1 MLRTLTLTNLALLL
15 FLTLFLLLLP
25 SKASA
30 EIECQIGISSG
41 SVSWSGEIL
50 GDKPYT
56 CARTCRYNLATVAV
70 CFVNNGTCHGEFVS
84 NGKHCLMSN
93 GQIDPSDG
101 LRFGGNT
108 VIRDPSADPDKPWD
122 PNAPSSM
129 PAKVMNV
136 IRGMPRDTTSGIQQ
150 AQAFK
155 DIAHIEGM
163 GVMTLDELLIKNSQ
177 LLDINKGYSSLMST
191 MSGQLYSIRNLSDY
205 IEKNTA
211 QTAAFSQMSA
221 NTLGNIL
228 NKLSD
233 SGSGGGTGGGDSE
246 TYLKNISNAISNHFI
261 GNSYS
266 ALAHLDNT
274 VSRLDSVKR
283 TLDDNYSS
291 FTNYFAFRMDSL
303 EKALSGIGGGGGD
316 VDLSGGK
323 SFIVLWPSSFL
334 SFLQTMRVSLIPV
347 TFRPICHSFKLVS
360 QMIEAWPNTIL
371 RVASFTRSRSM
382 RALCVIANT
391 TGIFTCSRL
400 IGGKLIRLSVPVQKS
415 VISTKAVTL
424 TFGRCVNLTSINT
437 PRIRARPLFPRV
449 KTQTSRRRKFRLMR
463 SCFTSPHRRGTR
475 RTAKG

>member
-56 CARTCRYNLATVAV
+56 CVRTCRYNLATVAV
-70 CFVNNGTCHGEFVS
+70 CFVNNGSCHGEFVS
-84 NGKHCLMSN
+84 NGKHCLLAN

-177 LLDINKGYSSLMST
+177 LLDINKGFSSQINT
-191 MSGQLYSIRNLSDY
+191 MTGAVNAMRNLSDY
-205 IEKNTA
+205 IEKNTF
-211 QTAAFSQMSA
+211 QTAQQSQMA
-221 NTLGNIL
+221 NNTLANIL

-233 SGSGGGTGGGDSE
+233 SGSGGGSGLPDSQLNSFMGSMSTTRSVISANSNNIVSAVRDVREAVRPVEFGINQLNSNVSQLTENVGMMAEGLRNQMIEDTDKIVSALNSGGSGGGNTDLSGVQSGIDSIKSGIDNLNGLLGGNGLTKPGISSGVNFGETPLYGSDSLAALNTEITDLQKEYSEKIKDFQKLFSFDVSKLNTGEYKEHSLSFRFANGQETSIKSSVFPALVANAGLISSVILFLAALAGLRIVMGGGD
-246 TYLKNISNAISNHFI
+246 K
-261 GNSYS
+261 
-266 ALAHLDNT
+266 
-274 VSRLDSVKR
+274 
-283 TLDDNYSS
+283 
-291 FTNYFAFRMDSL
+291 
-303 EKALSGIGGGGGD
+303 
-316 VDLSGGK
+316 
-323 SFIVLWPSSFL
+323 
-334 SFLQTMRVSLIPV
+334 
-347 TFRPICHSFKLVS
+347 
-360 QMIEAWPNTIL
+360 
-371 RVASFTRSRSM
+371 
-382 RALCVIANT
+382 
-391 TGIFTCSRL
+391 
-400 IGGKLIRLSVPVQKS
+400 
-415 VISTKAVTL
+415 
-424 TFGRCVNLTSINT
+424 
-437 PRIRARPLFPRV
+437 
-449 KTQTSRRRKFRLMR
+449 
-463 SCFTSPHRRGTR
+463 
-475 RTAKG
+475 

>member
-1 MLRTLTLTNLALLL
+1 
-15 FLTLFLLLLP
+15 
-25 SKASA
+25 
-30 EIECQIGISSG
+30 
-41 SVSWSGEIL
+41 
-50 GDKPYT
+50 KPYT
-56 CARTCRYNLATVAV
+56 CVRTCRYNLATVAV
-70 CFVNNGTCHGEFVS
+70 CFVNNGTCHGEFIS
-84 NGKHCLMSN
+84 NGNHCLN
-93 GQIDPSDG
+93 GAGQIDGSDG

-108 VIRDPSADPDKPWD
+108 VIPDPSADPDKPWD
-122 PNAPSSM
+122 PNAPSPM
-129 PAKVMNV
+129 PNKVQNV
-136 IRGMPRDTTSGIQQ
+136 LNRMPTDTTSGRQQ
-150 AQAFK
+150 AQALK
-155 DIAHIEGM
+155 DMAFIEGM
-163 GVMTLDELLIKNSQ
+163 GVMTLDNILIKNSQ

-316 VDLSGGK
+316 VDLSGVESGIGSLNTGIDSVK
-323 SFIVLWPSSFL
+323 SGIDNLNGLLGGNGLTKPGISSGVNFGEMPLYGSDSLAALNTEITELQKEYSDKIKDFRKLFSFDVSKLNTGEYKEHSL
-334 SFLQTMRVSLIPV
+334 SFKFANGQETSIKSSVFPALVANAGLI
-347 TFRPICHSFKLVS
+347 S
-360 QMIEAWPNTIL
+360 
-371 RVASFTRSRSM
+371 
-382 RALCVIANT
+382 
-391 TGIFTCSRL
+391 
-400 IGGKLIRLSVPVQKS
+400 S
-415 VISTKAVTL
+415 VILFLAAL
-424 TFGRCVNLTSINT
+424 AGL
-437 PRIRARPLFPRV
+437 RIV
-449 KTQTSRRRKFRLMR
+449 MGGGDK
-463 SCFTSPHRRGTR
+463 
-475 RTAKG
+475 

>member
-84 NGKHCLMSN
+84 NGKHCLMDN

-108 VIRDPSADPDKPWD
+108 VIRDPSADPQKPWD

-129 PAKVMNV
+129 PEKVMNV

-155 DIAHIEGM
+155 DIAYIEGM

-177 LLDINKGYSSLMST
+177 LLDVNKGFSSQINTVTGAVNAM
-191 MSGQLYSIRNLSDY
+191 RNLSDY
-205 IEKNTA
+205 IEKNTF
-211 QTAAFSQMSA
+211 QTAQQSQMA
-221 NTLGNIL
+221 NNTLANIL

-233 SGSGGGTGGGDSE
+233 SGSGGGSGLPDSQLNSFMGSMSTTRSVISANSNNIVSAVRDVREAVRPVEFGINQLNSNVSQLTENVGMMAEGLRNQMIEDTDKIVSALNSGGSGGGNTDLSGVQSGIDSIKTGIDNLNGLLGGNGLTKPGISSGVNFGETPLYGSDSLAALNTEITDLQKEYSEKIKDFQKLFSFDVSKLNTGEYKEHSLSFRFANGQETSIKSSVFPALVANAGLISSVILFLAALAGLRIVMGGGD
-246 TYLKNISNAISNHFI
+246 K
-261 GNSYS
+261 
-266 ALAHLDNT
+266 
-274 VSRLDSVKR
+274 
-283 TLDDNYSS
+283 
-291 FTNYFAFRMDSL
+291 
-303 EKALSGIGGGGGD
+303 
-316 VDLSGGK
+316 
-323 SFIVLWPSSFL
+323 
-334 SFLQTMRVSLIPV
+334 
-347 TFRPICHSFKLVS
+347 
-360 QMIEAWPNTIL
+360 
-371 RVASFTRSRSM
+371 
-382 RALCVIANT
+382 
-391 TGIFTCSRL
+391 
-400 IGGKLIRLSVPVQKS
+400 
-415 VISTKAVTL
+415 
-424 TFGRCVNLTSINT
+424 
-437 PRIRARPLFPRV
+437 
-449 KTQTSRRRKFRLMR
+449 
-463 SCFTSPHRRGTR
+463 
-475 RTAKG
+475 

>member
-41 SVSWSGEIL
+41 SVSWAGVTF

-56 CARTCRYNLATVAV
+56 CVRTCRYNLATVAV
-70 CFVNNGTCHGEFVS
+70 CFVNNGTCHGEFIS
-84 NGKHCLMSN
+84 NGNHCLN
-93 GQIDPSDG
+93 GAGQIDGSDG

-108 VIRDPSADPDKPWD
+108 VIPDPSADPQKPWD
-122 PNAPSSM
+122 PNAPSPM
-129 PAKVMNV
+129 PNKVQNV
-136 IRGMPRDTTSGIQQ
+136 LNRMPTDTTSGRQQ
-150 AQAFK
+150 AQALK
-155 DIAHIEGM
+155 DMAYIEGM
-163 GVMTLDELLIKNSQ
+163 GVMTLDNILIKNSQ

-211 QTAAFSQMSA
+211 QTAAYSQMSA

-233 SGSGGGTGGGDSE
+233 SGSGGSTGGGDSE

-266 ALAHLDNT
+266 SLAHLDNT

-316 VDLSGGK
+316 VDLSGVESGIGSLNTGIDSVK
-323 SFIVLWPSSFL
+323 SGIDNLNGLLGGNGLTKPGISSGVNFGEMPLYGSDSLAALNTEITELQKEYSEKIKDFRKLFSFDVSKLNTGEYKEHSL
-334 SFLQTMRVSLIPV
+334 SFRFANGQETSIKSSVFPALVANAGLI
-347 TFRPICHSFKLVS
+347 S
-360 QMIEAWPNTIL
+360 
-371 RVASFTRSRSM
+371 
-382 RALCVIANT
+382 
-391 TGIFTCSRL
+391 
-400 IGGKLIRLSVPVQKS
+400 S
-415 VISTKAVTL
+415 VILFLAAL
-424 TFGRCVNLTSINT
+424 AGL
-437 PRIRARPLFPRV
+437 RIV
-449 KTQTSRRRKFRLMR
+449 MGGGDK
-463 SCFTSPHRRGTR
+463 
-475 RTAKG
+475 

>member
-41 SVSWSGEIL
+41 SVSWAGVTF

-56 CARTCRYNLATVAV
+56 CVRTCRYNLATVAV
-70 CFVNNGTCHGEFVS
+70 CFVNNGTCHGEFIS
-84 NGKHCLMSN
+84 NGNHCLN
-93 GQIDPSDG
+93 GAGQIDGSDG

-108 VIRDPSADPDKPWD
+108 VIPDPSADPDKPWD
-122 PNAPSSM
+122 PNAPSPM
-129 PAKVMNV
+129 PNKVQNV
-136 IRGMPRDTTSGIQQ
+136 LNRMPTDTTSGRQQ
-150 AQAFK
+150 AQALK
-155 DIAHIEGM
+155 DMAYIEGM
-163 GVMTLDELLIKNSQ
+163 GVMTLDNILIKNSQ

-233 SGSGGGTGGGDSE
+233 SGSGGGTGGGNSE

-283 TLDDNYSS
+283 TLDDNYNS

-316 VDLSGGK
+316 VDLSGVESGIGSLNTGIDSVK
-323 SFIVLWPSSFL
+323 SGIDNLNGLLGGNGLTKPGISSGVNFGEMPLYGSDSLAALNTEITDLQKEYSEKIKDFRKLFSFDVSKLNTGEYKEHSL
-334 SFLQTMRVSLIPV
+334 SFRFANGQETSIKSSVLPALVANAGLI
-347 TFRPICHSFKLVS
+347 S
-360 QMIEAWPNTIL
+360 
-371 RVASFTRSRSM
+371 
-382 RALCVIANT
+382 
-391 TGIFTCSRL
+391 
-400 IGGKLIRLSVPVQKS
+400 S
-415 VISTKAVTL
+415 VILFLAAL
-424 TFGRCVNLTSINT
+424 AGL
-437 PRIRARPLFPRV
+437 RIV
-449 KTQTSRRRKFRLMR
+449 MGGGDK
-463 SCFTSPHRRGTR
+463 
-475 RTAKG
+475 

>member
-25 SKASA
+25 PKANA

-84 NGKHCLMSN
+84 NGKHCLLAN

-108 VIRDPSADPDKPWD
+108 VIRDPSADPQKPWD

-177 LLDINKGYSSLMST
+177 LLDINKGFSSQINT
-191 MSGQLYSIRNLSDY
+191 MTGAVDSVRNLSRS
-205 IEKNTA
+205 IESNTYQTA
-211 QTAAFSQMSA
+211 QYSQMA
-221 NTLGNIL
+221 TNTLANIL
-228 NKLSD
+228 NKLND
-233 SGSGGGTGGGDSE
+233 SGSGGGSGLPDSQLNSFMGSMSTTRSVISANSNNIVSAVRDVREAVRPVEFGINSVNEKLQLVNENLAGLSEGLFHTMEDNTNKIVSAINANGGGS
-246 TYLKNISNAISNHFI
+246 
-261 GNSYS
+261 GN
-266 ALAHLDNT
+266 
-274 VSRLDSVKR
+274 
-283 TLDDNYSS
+283 
-291 FTNYFAFRMDSL
+291 
-303 EKALSGIGGGGGD
+303 G
-316 VDLSGGK
+316 DLSGVQSGIDSIK
-323 SFIVLWPSSFL
+323 
-334 SFLQTMRVSLIPV
+334 
-347 TFRPICHSFKLVS
+347 
-360 QMIEAWPNTIL
+360 
-371 RVASFTRSRSM
+371 
-382 RALCVIANT
+382 
-391 TGIFTCSRL
+391 TGIDNLNGLLSGNGLSKPGIGSGVDFGELPLYGEDAITKLNTEITDLQKQYSEKTKEFKKLFSFDITKLESGQYKDHSLTFKFANGATTKFTSGVFPALVDNAAL
-400 IGGKLIRLSVPVQKS
+400 ISS
-415 VISTKAVTL
+415 VI
-424 TFGRCVNLTSINT
+424 
-437 PRIRARPLFPRV
+437 LFLAAFAGI
-449 KTQTSRRRKFRLMR
+449 KTIMGERE
-463 SCFTSPHRRGTR
+463 
-475 RTAKG
+475 

>member
-41 SVSWSGEIL
+41 SVSWAGVTF

-56 CARTCRYNLATVAV
+56 CVRTCRYNLATVAV
-70 CFVNNGTCHGEFVS
+70 CFVNNGTCHGEFIS
-84 NGKHCLMSN
+84 NGNHCLN
-93 GQIDPSDG
+93 GAGQIDGSDG

-108 VIRDPSADPDKPWD
+108 VIPDPSADPDKPWD
-122 PNAPSSM
+122 PNAPSPM
-129 PAKVMNV
+129 PNKVQNV
-136 IRGMPRDTTSGIQQ
+136 LNRMPTDTTSGRQQ
-150 AQAFK
+150 AQALK
-155 DIAHIEGM
+155 DMAYIEGM
-163 GVMTLDELLIKNSQ
+163 GVMTLDNILIKNSQ

-283 TLDDNYSS
+283 TLDDNYNS

-316 VDLSGGK
+316 VDLSGVESGIASLNTGIDSVK
-323 SFIVLWPSSFL
+323 SGIDNLNGLLGGNGLTKPGISSGVNFGEMPLYGSDSLAALNTEITDLQKEYSEKIKDFRKLFSFDVSKLNTGEYKEHSL
-334 SFLQTMRVSLIPV
+334 SFRFANGQETSIKSSVLPALVANAGLI
-347 TFRPICHSFKLVS
+347 S
-360 QMIEAWPNTIL
+360 
-371 RVASFTRSRSM
+371 
-382 RALCVIANT
+382 
-391 TGIFTCSRL
+391 
-400 IGGKLIRLSVPVQKS
+400 S
-415 VISTKAVTL
+415 VILFLAAL
-424 TFGRCVNLTSINT
+424 AGL
-437 PRIRARPLFPRV
+437 RIV
-449 KTQTSRRRKFRLMR
+449 MGGGDK
-463 SCFTSPHRRGTR
+463 
-475 RTAKG
+475 

>member
-177 LLDINKGYSSLMST
+177 LLDINKGFSSQINT
-191 MSGQLYSIRNLSDY
+191 MTGAVNAMRNLSDY
-205 IEKNTA
+205 IEKNTF
-211 QTAAFSQMSA
+211 QTAQQSQMA
-221 NTLGNIL
+221 NNTLANIL

-233 SGSGGGTGGGDSE
+233 SGSGGGSGLPDSQLNSFMGSMSTTRSVISANSNNIVSAVRDVREAVRPVEFGINQLNSNVSQLTENVGMMAEGLRNQMIEDTDKIVSALNSGGSGGGNTDLSGVQSGIDSIKTGIDNLNGLLGGNGLTKPGISSGVNFGEMPLYGSDSLAALNTEITDLQKEYSEKIKDFQKIFSFDVSKLNTGEYKEHSLSFRFANGQETSIKSSVFPALVANAGLISSVILFLAALAGLRIVMGGGD
-246 TYLKNISNAISNHFI
+246 K
-261 GNSYS
+261 
-266 ALAHLDNT
+266 
-274 VSRLDSVKR
+274 
-283 TLDDNYSS
+283 
-291 FTNYFAFRMDSL
+291 
-303 EKALSGIGGGGGD
+303 
-316 VDLSGGK
+316 
-323 SFIVLWPSSFL
+323 
-334 SFLQTMRVSLIPV
+334 
-347 TFRPICHSFKLVS
+347 
-360 QMIEAWPNTIL
+360 
-371 RVASFTRSRSM
+371 
-382 RALCVIANT
+382 
-391 TGIFTCSRL
+391 
-400 IGGKLIRLSVPVQKS
+400 
-415 VISTKAVTL
+415 
-424 TFGRCVNLTSINT
+424 
-437 PRIRARPLFPRV
+437 
-449 KTQTSRRRKFRLMR
+449 
-463 SCFTSPHRRGTR
+463 
-475 RTAKG
+475 

>member
-41 SVSWSGEIL
+41 SVSWAGVTF

-56 CARTCRYNLATVAV
+56 CVRTCRYNLATVAV
-70 CFVNNGTCHGEFVS
+70 CFVNNGTCHGEFIS
-84 NGKHCLMSN
+84 NGNHCLN
-93 GQIDPSDG
+93 GAGQIDGSDG

-108 VIRDPSADPDKPWD
+108 VIPDPSADPDKPWD
-122 PNAPSSM
+122 PNAPSPM
-129 PAKVMNV
+129 PNKVQNV
-136 IRGMPRDTTSGIQQ
+136 LNRMPTDTTSGRQQ
-150 AQAFK
+150 AQALK
-155 DIAHIEGM
+155 DMAYIEGM
-163 GVMTLDELLIKNSQ
+163 GVMTLDNILIKNSQ

-316 VDLSGGK
+316 VDLSGVESGIGSLNTGIDSVK
-323 SFIVLWPSSFL
+323 SGIDNLNGLLGGNGLTKPGISSGVNFGETPLYGSDSLAALNTEITDLQKEYSEKIKDFQKLFSFDVSKLNTGEYKEHSL
-334 SFLQTMRVSLIPV
+334 SFRFANGQETSIKSSVLPALVANAGLI
-347 TFRPICHSFKLVS
+347 S
-360 QMIEAWPNTIL
+360 
-371 RVASFTRSRSM
+371 
-382 RALCVIANT
+382 
-391 TGIFTCSRL
+391 
-400 IGGKLIRLSVPVQKS
+400 S
-415 VISTKAVTL
+415 VILFLAAL
-424 TFGRCVNLTSINT
+424 AGL
-437 PRIRARPLFPRV
+437 RIV
-449 KTQTSRRRKFRLMR
+449 MGGGDK
-463 SCFTSPHRRGTR
+463 
-475 RTAKG
+475 

>member
-15 FLTLFLLLLP
+15 FFTLFLLLLP

-41 SVSWSGEIL
+41 SVSWSGETL

-56 CARTCRYNLATVAV
+56 CVRTCRYNLATVAV

-205 IEKNTA
+205 IEKNTS

-228 NKLSD
+228 NKLTD
-233 SGSGGGTGGGDSE
+233 SGSGGGSGSGLPDSQLNSFMGSMSTTRSVISANSNNIVSAVRDVREAVRPVEFGINAVNEKLQLVNENLAGLSEGLFYTMEDNTNKIVSAINANGGGSGNGDLSGVQSGIDSIKSGIDNLNGLLGGNGLTKPGISSGVNFGETPLYGSDSLAALNTEITELQKEYSEKIKDFKKLFSFDVSKLNTGEYKEHSLSFRFANGQETNNKSIVLPTLVANSGLISSVLLFLAVLAGLRIVMGGGD
-246 TYLKNISNAISNHFI
+246 
-261 GNSYS
+261 
-266 ALAHLDNT
+266 
-274 VSRLDSVKR
+274 R
-283 TLDDNYSS
+283 
-291 FTNYFAFRMDSL
+291 
-303 EKALSGIGGGGGD
+303 
-316 VDLSGGK
+316 
-323 SFIVLWPSSFL
+323 
-334 SFLQTMRVSLIPV
+334 
-347 TFRPICHSFKLVS
+347 
-360 QMIEAWPNTIL
+360 
-371 RVASFTRSRSM
+371 
-382 RALCVIANT
+382 
-391 TGIFTCSRL
+391 
-400 IGGKLIRLSVPVQKS
+400 
-415 VISTKAVTL
+415 
-424 TFGRCVNLTSINT
+424 
-437 PRIRARPLFPRV
+437 
-449 KTQTSRRRKFRLMR
+449 
-463 SCFTSPHRRGTR
+463 
-475 RTAKG
+475 

>member
-41 SVSWSGEIL
+41 SVSWAGVTF

-56 CARTCRYNLATVAV
+56 CVRTCRYNLATVAV
-70 CFVNNGTCHGEFVS
+70 CFVNNGTCHGEFIS
-84 NGKHCLMSN
+84 NGNHCLN
-93 GQIDPSDG
+93 GAGQIDGSDG

-108 VIRDPSADPDKPWD
+108 VIPDPSADPDKPWD
-122 PNAPSSM
+122 PNAPSPM
-129 PAKVMNV
+129 PNKVQNV
-136 IRGMPRDTTSGIQQ
+136 LNRMPTDTTSGRQQ
-150 AQAFK
+150 AQALK
-155 DIAHIEGM
+155 DMAFIEGM
-163 GVMTLDELLIKNSQ
+163 GVMTLDNILIKNSQ

-316 VDLSGGK
+316 VDLSGVESGIGSLNTGIDSVK
-323 SFIVLWPSSFL
+323 SGIDNLNGLLGGNGLTKPGISSGVNFGEMPLYGSDSLAALNTEITDLQKEYSEKIKDFRKLFSFDVSKLNTGEYKEHSL
-334 SFLQTMRVSLIPV
+334 SFRFANGQETSIKSSVLPALVANAGLI
-347 TFRPICHSFKLVS
+347 S
-360 QMIEAWPNTIL
+360 
-371 RVASFTRSRSM
+371 
-382 RALCVIANT
+382 
-391 TGIFTCSRL
+391 
-400 IGGKLIRLSVPVQKS
+400 S
-415 VISTKAVTL
+415 VILFLAAL
-424 TFGRCVNLTSINT
+424 AGL
-437 PRIRARPLFPRV
+437 RIV
-449 KTQTSRRRKFRLMR
+449 MGGGDK
-463 SCFTSPHRRGTR
+463 
-475 RTAKG
+475 